1 MISLRILTWARVSI
15 GRDHI
20 LFSLAIYSAAAS
32 DLLPCA
38 NAGKRKRGK
47 KQAGEEE
54 EEEMEEEGAKQSEA
68 GKEGDKEKDGE
79 EAAPAKKQKKKLE
92 ITQDEYGEMTHM
104 IVRELRRRE
113 DADEENMPN
122 QVCTHVMSP
131 KSRAV
136 VNSSTQM
143 TLCMW

>member
-15 GRDHI
+15 GRDHK

-32 DLLPCA
+32 DLLPRA

-47 KQAGEEE
+47 KQAGEE

-79 EAAPAKKQKKKLE
+79 EEAPAKKQKKKLE
-92 ITQDEYGEMTHM
+92 ITQDEYSEMTHM

-131 KSRAV
+131 KSKAV
-136 VNSSTQM
+136 VNSSTQI
-143 TLCMW
+143 TLCMR